1 MSQARGGRR
10 SGVPGPTLSKAFASV
25 GGYIAGRRS
34 LVEYLKYSAPGF
46 VFSVGMSPANAAA
59 ALAAIRLM
67 LREPDRVHRQGG
79 HCGSLALSSPSPTVW
94 RVCRGG
100 GGRCRGTWNV
110 ARVVRS
116 WSLDPGERGCF
127 RGWSNSGLVANT
139 STASTALGNR
149 FANVAQ
155 LGLPSFTGLIQRGR
169 FFCELAKSRGLGHW
183 AMGQRGGT
191 SPFHDAQWGAE
202 VVNVFPPG
210 SFAGSCRQPRFQSG
224 PARQPVFAQE
234 FLLFLPAQ
242 LFFFPALCRV
252 ITQERVCFF
261 WH

>member
-1 MSQARGGRR
+1 MVALELSQARGGRR

-100 GGRCRGTWNV
+100 GADVG
-110 ARVVRS
+110 A
-116 WSLDPGERGCF
+116 PGM
-127 RGWSNSGLVANT
+127 W
-139 STASTALGNR
+139 
-149 FANVAQ
+149 
-155 LGLPSFTGLIQRGR
+155 
-169 FFCELAKSRGLGHW
+169 
-183 AMGQRGGT
+183 
-191 SPFHDAQWGAE
+191 
-202 VVNVFPPG
+202 PG
-210 SFAGSCRQPRFQSG
+210 SSEAGAWTLENVDVFGDGVTQGWWPT
-224 PARQPVFAQE
+224 PV
-234 FLLFLPAQ
+234 LPAQ
-242 LFFFPALCRV
+242 HWETGLPM
-252 ITQERVCFF
+252 
-261 WH
+261 WHSLACHPSRGSSSGGDSSASWRSHVASATGQWDSVGGRPPFTMRSGVQKS